1 MDFVTICFIEDL
13 PQLKLQARSLD
24 LYLKDFPVD
33 RIIVVVNG
41 WFNKCRGYLEE
52 QVRPCYGSLAE
63 KVEIIPSTDLI
74 KPIPIADGYYSQQ
87 LIKILISNHL
97 TAKDY
102 CMLDAKNFLTRSWKI
117 TDIYKRNKL
126 PFRHFDLL
134 GGWEEHCKNS
144 FAYYGLDYKKHE
156 WARLLTPF
164 FAPVNVVRYI
174 ANDVNLIEFTKN
186 GLFTEFFM
194 MQAYIIKHHGSIEHF
209 YHICMDDFIDIGG
222 IWNMDVEHVNQH
234 NSAKQF
240 MLEKGT
246 DVICSGIHRKVFS
259 NLSTSSLEDVK
270 NAWIDLGLAS
280 YDQASEIIDE
290 MIRLNPDRRSLH
302 LAQI

>member
-13 PQLKLQARSLD
+13 PQLKLQASSMN

-41 WFNKCRGYLEE
+41 WFNKCRNYLEE
-52 QVRPCYGSLAE
+52 QVRPCYGRLAD

-74 KPIPIADGYYSQQ
+74 KPMPIADGYYSQQ
-87 LIKILISNHL
+87 LIKLLISNHL
-97 TAKDY
+97 TAEDY
-102 CMLDAKNFLTRSWKI
+102 CMLDAKNFLTREWKI
-117 TDIYKRNKL
+117 NDIYQGNKL

-144 FAYYGLDYKKHE
+144 FAYYGLDYKEHE

-164 FAPVNVVRYI
+164 FAPVSVVRCI
-174 ANDVNLIEFTKN
+174 ANDTNLIEFTKS

-194 MQAYIIKHHGSIEHF
+194 MQAYIIKHHGSVEHF
-209 YHICMDDFIDIGG
+209 YHICKDDFIGG
-222 IWNMDVEHVNQH
+222 IWNMDVEHVNQ
-234 NSAKQF
+234 NNVARKF
-240 MLEKGT
+240 MLEKGP
-246 DVICSGIHRKVFS
+246 DVICSGIHRKAFS
-259 NLSTSSLEDVK
+259 HLSNTSLDTVK
-270 NAWIDLGLAS
+270 NVWADIGLVS
-280 YDQASEIIDE
+280 LDQATNIIDE
-290 MIRLNPDRRSLH
+290 MIRLNPGRRSLH